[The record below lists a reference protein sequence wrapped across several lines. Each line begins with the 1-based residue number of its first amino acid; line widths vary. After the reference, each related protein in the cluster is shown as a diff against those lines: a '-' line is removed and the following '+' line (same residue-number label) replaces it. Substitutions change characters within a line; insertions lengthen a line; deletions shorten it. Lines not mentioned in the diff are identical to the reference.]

1 MWGSWVRVSSTPP
14 KIPSRRFFDGFLFL
28 VERSRKASLHAF
40 CVLPHQRQ
48 SQKLFTQKTK
58 VFLHIFTKSPK
69 PCLWSRSATGLVP
82 CVPQAQFV
90 IASLVKRSAPLPV
103 KFLPGGS
110 KVGDVI
116 TARLRRLNFPYTLP
130 YAIFNVC
137 FLYFF
142 YLGFRTSS
150 QALDEPTQDLIFRN
164 SHICY
169 ANHQTP
175 NNPANSLTKVCRL
188 LYRQKIFQFLFL
200 TGYCSYIAPALWLLS

>member
-1 MWGSWVRVSSTPP
+1 MRSRVRVSQRPP
-14 KIPSRRFFDGFLFL
+14 LKNSAAHLSGFNFL
-28 VERSRKASLHAF
+28 MVERSRKASLHAF

-130 YAIFNVC
+130 NAIFNVC
-137 FLYFF
+137 FLSFSI
-142 YLGFRTSS
+142 LGSRPRPKLLVSRRRTWFSEIHTFAM
-150 QALDEPTQDLIFRN
+150 QIIKLPT
-164 SHICY
+164 
-169 ANHQTP
+169 
-175 NNPANSLTKVCRL
+175 L
-188 LYRQKIFQFLFL
+188 LRISRQKLAD
-200 TGYCSYIAPALWLLS
+200 CYIGRLWMQ

>member
-1 MWGSWVRVSSTPP
+1 MGDTSSTIKDSKPL
-14 KIPSRRFFDGFLFL
+14 IERLLFFM

-130 YAIFNVC
+130 NATFSTFSLFSIQGSGLRPKLLVSRR
-137 FLYFF
+137 
-142 YLGFRTSS
+142 RTWFS
-150 QALDEPTQDLIFRN
+150 EI
-164 SHICY
+164 HICY
-169 ANHQTP
+169 FSFT
-175 NNPANSLTKVCRL
+175 NNCT
-188 LYRQKIFQFLFL
+188 F
-200 TGYCSYIAPALWLLS
+200 G